1 MDHIKIFSPAS
12 VANVSCG
19 FDVLGFCL
27 DKIGDEMQVKMTD
40 KPGIEIGEIKGQ
52 KLPKDPLKNVASIA
66 VQSMLDDY
74 PFKNGFKIDI
84 DKKIKPG
91 SGIGSS
97 AASAAGA
104 VFAVNELLGK
114 PFSKKELIKY
124 AMAGEAFASGVP
136 HADNLAPVLL
146 GGFTLVRDN
155 KNLDVI
161 SLPSPP
167 DLMVTIIH
175 PKIELKTI
183 HSRSILKKNI
193 PLNKAVQQWGNLGAF
208 VSALYTNDYDLLS
221 RSIEDKVIEPI
232 RSMLIPKYQEVKKI
246 VLESGALG
254 CGISGSGPSIFALS
268 KGKLNAKKVGDA
280 MEIVY
285 KSIDLEF
292 DIHYS
297 QINKN
302 GIKII

>member
-1 MDHIKIFSPAS
+1 M
-12 VANVSCG
+12 N
-19 FDVLGFCL
+19 
-27 DKIGDEMQVKMTD
+27 
-40 KPGIEIGEIKGQ
+40 
-52 KLPKDPLKNVASIA
+52 
-66 VQSMLDDY
+66 
-74 PFKNGFKIDI
+74 
-84 DKKIKPG
+84 
-91 SGIGSS
+91 
-97 AASAAGA
+97 
-104 VFAVNELLGK
+104 
-114 PFSKKELIKY
+114 
-124 AMAGEAFASGVP
+124 
-136 HADNLAPVLL
+136 
-146 GGFTLVRDN
+146 
-155 KNLDVI
+155 
-161 SLPSPP
+161 
-167 DLMVTIIH
+167 
-175 PKIELKTI
+175 KIELKTI

-297 QINKN
+297 QVNRK